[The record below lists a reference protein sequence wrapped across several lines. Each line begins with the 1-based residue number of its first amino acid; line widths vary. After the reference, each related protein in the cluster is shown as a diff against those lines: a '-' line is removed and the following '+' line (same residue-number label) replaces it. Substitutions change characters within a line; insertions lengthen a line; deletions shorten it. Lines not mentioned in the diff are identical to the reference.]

1 MAPASVDKA
10 PDGDR
15 APDVDEALD
24 AGETTDGVVGG
35 PSVVGSMTAALAV
48 AVLVAVAGAG
58 IGWLWAELAPRI
70 AVIKAEQGF
79 LYAEPEPEQAVA
91 GDGWFAILGAVA
103 GLLFAVLAW
112 YLLRRYRGPAILVGL
127 TLGSLVGAV
136 LAWWVGYKIGL
147 AQFDQA
153 RHAAA
158 IGARL
163 NAPLGLRI
171 TDLNKDHL
179 WTPVPSGVAAIQ
191 ALVAAAVYTIF
202 AGFSAYQDLR
212 GEPLPTTYQSPSYQP
227 LSLYQP
233 AELAGHPDQIRPAA
247 GGHPDQFGPGFTGS
261 SDSATGTAR
270 T

>member
-1 MAPASVDKA
+1 M
-10 PDGDR
+10 
-15 APDVDEALD
+15 DV
-24 AGETTDGVVGG
+24 GETTDGVVGE
-35 PSVVGSMTAALAV
+35 PSRRLAGSMTAALAV
-48 AVLVAVAGAG
+48 AVLVALAGAG

-79 LYAEPEPEQAVA
+79 LYADSEPEQAVA

-153 RHAAA
+153 RQVAAM
-158 IGARL
+158 GARL

-179 WTPVPSGVAAIQ
+179 WTPLPSGVAAIQ

-212 GEPLPTTYQSPSYQP
+212 GDPLPTTYQSPSYQP

-233 AELAGHPDQIRPAA
+233 AELAGHPDQFRPAA
-247 GGHPDQFGPGFTGS
+247 GAHPDQFGPGFTGS
-261 SDSATGTAR
+261 SDNATGTAR

>member
-1 MAPASVDKA
+1 M
-10 PDGDR
+10 
-15 APDVDEALD
+15 D
-24 AGETTDGVVGG
+24 AGGTTDAGGTMDAGGTTDGVVDE
-35 PSVVGSMTAALAV
+35 PSLARSMTAALAV

-58 IGWLWAELAPRI
+58 IGWLWAALAPRI

-79 LYAEPEPEQAVA
+79 LYADSEPEQAVA

-153 RHAAA
+153 RGVAA

-179 WTPVPSGVAAIQ
+179 WTPMPSGVAAIQ

-212 GEPLPTTYQSPSYQP
+212 GDHMPTTYRSPSYQP

-247 GGHPDQFGPGFTGS
+247 GAHPDQFGPGFTGS